1 MVPHHDRP
9 SITTTTTTTE
19 EGALPSN
26 IPTRAFTISPH
37 SDTSTHNTHQK
48 QIKMS
53 RKGVGLA
60 AFDRSRITSAQY
72 ASHGSTLRSTNA
84 QALETQLAVFRS
96 LLQQFAQT
104 HAKDIRS
111 NPTFRAQF
119 ARMCAAIG
127 IDPLLA
133 SNNSTSRRGEGGS
146 GGGNSI
152 WAQLLGRT
160 VNDFYFEL
168 AVRVV
173 EVCGE
178 TRGENG
184 GLIEVR
190 KVRERLEADQRE
202 RIGVGLEGGGGGQ
215 KGMEITEDDV
225 LRAVATLKPLGS
237 AYSVIK
243 VGSKPYIR
251 SVPKELNTDQSAV
264 LEAAQ
269 LLGYVSVSMLI
280 VNLKWARA
288 RVVTA
293 LEDLEGEG
301 MLWVD
306 KQSSPE
312 WEYWNPGFMLE
323 MEIDGDGVGGG
334 GGS

>member
-1 MVPHHDRP
+1 
-9 SITTTTTTTE
+9 
-19 EGALPSN
+19 
-26 IPTRAFTISPH
+26 
-37 SDTSTHNTHQK
+37 
-48 QIKMS
+48 MS

-60 AFDRSRITSAQY
+60 AFDRSRLTSAQY

-96 LLQQFAQT
+96 LLQQFATT

-127 IDPLLA
+127 VDPLA
-133 SNNSTSRRGEGGS
+133 SSGSSSSGGS
-146 GGGNSI
+146 GQGGGVGSI
-152 WAQLLGRT
+152 WAQLLGRS

-184 GLIEVR
+184 GLIELR
-190 KVRERLEADQRE
+190 KVRERIMRG
-202 RIGVGLEGGGGGQ
+202 RMEGGA
-215 KGMEITEDDV
+215 EITELVFFPSIYLLFSLLCLVVGEMADLSRDDI
-225 LRAVATLKPLGS
+225 LRAVGTLKPLGS
-237 AYSVIK
+237 AYSIIK

-269 LLGYVSVSMLI
+269 VLGYVSVSMLM
-280 VNLKWARA
+280 VNLKWMRARA
-288 RVVTA
+288 VTA
-293 LEDLEGEG
+293 LEDLMGEG

-306 KQSSPE
+306 KQSEE
-312 WEYWNPGFMLE
+312 WEYWSPSFMLE
-323 MEIDGDGVGGG
+323 MQDSAGIAG
-334 GGS
+334 

>member
-1 MVPHHDRP
+1 
-9 SITTTTTTTE
+9 
-19 EGALPSN
+19 
-26 IPTRAFTISPH
+26 
-37 SDTSTHNTHQK
+37 
-48 QIKMS
+48 MS

-60 AFDRSRITSAQY
+60 AFDRSRLTSAQF
-72 ASHGSTLRSTNA
+72 ASHGNSLRSTNA

-104 HAKDIRS
+104 HARDIRS
-111 NPTFRAQF
+111 NPSFRAQF

-127 IDPLLA
+127 VDPLA
-133 SNNSTSRRGEGGS
+133 SSNNNNNSSSSS
-146 GGGNSI
+146 GGGGGGSI

-173 EVCGE
+173 EVCGA

-184 GLIEVR
+184 GLIGVLELRDRVMKGRMEGAPEV
-190 KVRERLEADQRE
+190 
-202 RIGVGLEGGGGGQ
+202 
-215 KGMEITEDDV
+215 TEDDV

-237 AYSVIK
+237 SYSVIK
-243 VGSKPYIR
+243 VGNKSYIR

-269 LLGYVSVSMLI
+269 VLGYVSVSMLM
-280 VNLKWARA
+280 VNLRWTRARA
-288 RVVTA
+288 QTA
-293 LEDLEGEG
+293 VEDLLGEG

-306 KQSSPE
+306 KQSPE
-312 WEYWNPGFMLE
+312 WEYWSPSFIMVDYPEETGA
-323 MEIDGDGVGGG
+323 GG
-334 GGS
+334 